1 MKKIVTMLAAFGM
14 LFSAVNLPAVQAA
27 PAIKIY
33 LNGSKLSTDVAPIMV
48 KNRTLLPLKTVFEAL
63 NASISWNQS
72 TKTVTASR
80 NGNEMVLKIG
90 SKTAKLNNRNV
101 TLDVPAQVVKGRT
114 LIPVRFASE
123 AMGEKID
130 WNEKTSSVYI
140 TTSSSNGGNNGG
152 EDPTDN
158 GNYNEFTPVTN
169 VTAELIGNRGD
180 ASDITVHFK
189 KASNESSVS
198 QYRVMAVK
206 SDRANS
212 FDLSKARA
220 VSSSNYMTI
229 YKDGKD
235 QRVSFTTGK
244 RDVDGDV
251 IKDNQAYVIYVLT
264 VGRNNEYGLSYQI
277 PSITIG
283 SNSSVLPVSSLQVK
297 DVNEYGDGRDLS
309 VTFTRP
315 QYDDNINSYRIMV
328 VKSSEVS
335 RFDLNT
341 ANAVSSQHY
350 ATVYKN
356 NGTQTTTLNSS
367 SRDTSGD
374 LIRNGVSYTV
384 YVLSISNNTS
394 TWANKLST
402 GASITL
408 GTSIG
413 APVITKVEDINNYGD
428 GRDVQISFNRST
440 DESKISGYRVF
451 AVKYRDA
458 ASFNLTEAN
467 KVSYGR
473 YYDVSKTGYSSITA
487 TLPSSARDIYGSS
500 MQNNESYQLFVM
512 SLSKDNSSYNTLSAP
527 SQILTLTNNSSTNAP
542 SYVSAR
548 DVSDYNDGRDMQVS
562 FNRSA
567 DESSISHY
575 RVMVVKSSYADRFN
589 LGEANNVKSANYTA
603 VNKTG
608 SGLSLNLS
616 ANARDVDGSLIQN
629 GVNYRVF
636 VLAVGNNSYNTALST
651 ASETITLIGNSIL
664 YAPTNVTA
672 LDISDYNDG
681 RDMMVLFNR
690 ASDETNV
697 NHYRILVVKSG
708 NASRFNLSEAN
719 DVRNS
724 NYTVVTKTGSNLSV
738 NLNASTR
745 DVDGT
750 TLKNGVSYRV
760 FVLAVG
766 NSSYANAL
774 SSGSDM
780 ITLNGGPAGYG
791 SAATNVSA
799 IDVADYN
806 DGRDMTVLFNR
817 AMDESLISHYRIMVV
832 KSSKASWFNVAE
844 AAKVN
849 SSNYVPVGKT
859 GSNLNMNLPASA
871 RDTDGEPIKSGV
883 SYRIFVYS
891 AGFDN
896 YSGHALSL
904 ASPDIILS
912 NHSSVTAV
920 TNVMAR
926 PIGVN
931 GTARD
936 MEINFLTPASEDNVA
951 EYRIFI
957 VRSEQANNFTVNT
970 ANHIYDWGYTRVAK
984 QGNYAFARQQLSDN
998 TRDITGNVI
1007 TAGVAYKAFV
1017 LTVSANQTN
1026 PVNALS
1032 AASAEIVLLNSN
1044 GPASVANVLA
1054 VNDWNGASF
1063 KAYFDRTSGNNN
1075 VSYYKVIVVPTYMAQ
1090 SFNLDAANRASL
1102 GFKIVGT
1109 TGDPVVAFSTSDLD
1123 AAGNAIR
1130 NGIAYKIYVLSVGD
1144 GRGSN
1149 VNALSAPSNEIVL

>member
-1 MKKIVTMLAAFGM
+1 MKKIVTMLVAFGM
-14 LFSAVNLPAVQAA
+14 LFSVVNLPAVQAA
-27 PAIKIY
+27 PTIKIY
-33 LNGSKLSTDVAPIMV
+33 LNGSRLATDVAPIMV

-90 SKTAKLNNRNV
+90 SKTAKLNNRNI

-114 LIPVRFASE
+114 LVPVRFASE

-130 WNEKTSSVYI
+130 WNERTSSVYI
-140 TTSSSNGGNNGG
+140 TTSSSNEGNNGN
-152 EDPTDN
+152 EPTDN

-169 VTAELIGNRGD
+169 VTAELTGNRGD
-180 ASDITVHFK
+180 ASDITVSFK

-212 FDLSKARA
+212 FDLSKART

-235 QRVSFTTGK
+235 QRVSITTGK

-251 IKDNQAYVIYVLT
+251 IKDNQAYVMYILT
-264 VGRNNEYGLSYQI
+264 VGKNNEYGLSYQI
-277 PSITIG
+277 PAITIG
-283 SNSSVLPVSSLQVK
+283 SNSSVLPVSSLQVA

-328 VKSSEVS
+328 VKSSEVY

-341 ANAVSSQHY
+341 ANAVSSQNY
-350 ATVYKN
+350 TTVYKN
-356 NGTQTTTLNSS
+356 SGTLTTTLNSS
-367 SRDTSGD
+367 SRDTSGE
-374 LIRNGVSYTV
+374 LIRNGVSYTI
-384 YVLSISNNTS
+384 YALSISNNTS

-402 GASITL
+402 GSSITL
-408 GTSIG
+408 GSSIG

-428 GRDVQISFNRST
+428 GRDVQVSFNRSA

-458 ASFNLTEAN
+458 ASFNLAEAN

-473 YYDVSKTGYSSITA
+473 YHDVSKTGYSSITA
-487 TLPSSARDIYGSS
+487 ALSSSARDIYGSS
-500 MQNNESYQLFVM
+500 IQNNESYQLFVM
-512 SLSKDNSSYNTLSAP
+512 SLSKDNSSYNMLSAP
-527 SQILTLTNNSSTNAP
+527 SQVLTLTNNSNTNAP
-542 SYVSAR
+542 SYVTAR

-567 DESSISHY
+567 DESNISHY
-575 RVMVVKSSYADRFN
+575 RVMVAKSGYADRFN
-589 LGEANNVKSANYTA
+589 LAEANSVKSANYTT

-608 SGLSLNLS
+608 SGLSINLS
-616 ANARDVDGSLIQN
+616 ASARDVDGSLIQN
-629 GVNYRVF
+629 GVSYRVF
-636 VLAVGNNSYNTALST
+636 VLAIGNNSNNAALST
-651 ASETITLIGNSIL
+651 SSEVITLSGNSTL

-672 LDISDYNDG
+672 LDIADYNDG

-690 ASDETNV
+690 ASDESNV
-697 NHYRILVVKSG
+697 NHYRIMVVKSG
-708 NASRFNLSEAN
+708 NASRFNLSDAN
-719 DVRNS
+719 DVRSS
-724 NYTVVTKTGSNLSV
+724 NYTVVNKTGSNLSV
-738 NLNASTR
+738 NLTASTR

-750 TLKNGVSYRV
+750 TIKNGVSYRI
-760 FVLAVG
+760 FALAVG
-766 NSSYANAL
+766 NSSYSNAL
-774 SSGSDM
+774 SYGSDM
-780 ITLNGGPAGYG
+780 ITLGGGSAGYG

-817 AMDESLISHYRIMVV
+817 ATDESLISHYRIMVV
-832 KSSKASWFNVAE
+832 KSSNASWFNVAE

-849 SSNYVPVGKT
+849 GSNYVPVGKT

-871 RDTDGEPIKSGV
+871 RDVDGAPIKSGV
-883 SYRIFVYS
+883 SYRIFVFS

-896 YSGHALSL
+896 YSGNALSA
-904 ASPDIILS
+904 ASPDMMLS

-920 TNVMAR
+920 TNVVAR
-926 PIGVN
+926 PISAN

-936 MEINFLTPASEDNVA
+936 IEVNFLTPASEANVA

-957 VRSEQANNFTVNT
+957 VRSDQANSFTLNT
-970 ANHIYDWGYTRVAK
+970 ANQIYEWGYTRVAK

-1017 LTVSANQTN
+1017 LTISDNRSN

-1032 AASAEIVLLNSN
+1032 AASAEIALLNQN
-1044 GPASVANVLA
+1044 GPAAVSNVLA

-1063 KAYFDRTSGNNN
+1063 KAYFDRTSSNNN
-1075 VSYYKVIVVPTYMAQ
+1075 VSYYKVMVVPTYMTA
-1090 SFNLDAANRASL
+1090 SFNLDAANRAPY

-1109 TGDPVVAFSTSDLD
+1109 TGDTFVTFSTSDLD
-1123 AAGNAIR
+1123 VTGNAIR
-1130 NGIAYKIYVLSVGD
+1130 NGIAYKVYVLSVGD

-1149 VNALSAPSNEIVL
+1149 VSGLSAPSNEIVL